1 MEEKQIKA
9 LVKETARETAK
20 ETVKETF
27 VTLGIDACD
36 PLEAQKDFQ
45 FLHST
50 RVATD
55 KVKSKGL
62 LVAVGAV
69 VVAVVGFIIAKVTSC
84 F

>member
-1 MEEKQIKA
+1 MDEKQIKA

-27 VTLGIDACD
+27 VSLGIDACD
-36 PLEAQKDFQ
+36 PIEAQKDFQ

-50 RVATD
+50 RTAAD
-55 KVKSKGL
+55 KVKSKGV

-69 VVAVVGFIIAKVTSC
+69 VLAFVGWIIKEVVSC